1 MKTELY
7 ETPKIEVS
15 ELEQKDVI
23 TTSEFGSGGKGI
35 IGEIDE
41 TFWG

>member
-1 MKTELY
+1 MKKELY

-23 TTSEFGSGGKGI
+23 TTSELGSGGKGI

-41 TFWG
+41 SFWG

>member
-1 MKTELY
+1 MKKEIY

-23 TTSEFGSGGKGI
+23 TTSEFGSAGKGI
-35 IGEIDE
+35 IGDIDE
-41 TFWG
+41 SFWG

>member
-1 MKTELY
+1 MKKELY
-7 ETPKIEVS
+7 ETPKIEIS

-41 TFWG
+41 SFCG

>member
-1 MKTELY
+1 MKKELY
-7 ETPKIEVS
+7 EIPKIEVS

-23 TTSEFGSGGKGI
+23 TTSEFGSAGKGL
-35 IGEIDE
+35 IGEIEE

>member
-1 MKTELY
+1 MEKELY

-23 TTSEFGSGGKGI
+23 TTSEFGSAGKGI
-35 IGEIDE
+35 IGDIDE
-41 TFWG
+41 SFWG